1 MEKDAITKTH
11 KSHELIQAQTNKSW
25 NNFCQD
31 CNQNTEALVE
41 SLTGKAQAGSSA
53 EGGAP
58 RVGGRALVDASVLVL
73 VQVANDQT
81 TPRHVTPVVIPQIN
95 DCSV

>member
-1 MEKDAITKTH
+1 MEV
-11 KSHELIQAQTNKSW
+11 
-25 NNFCQD
+25 
-31 CNQNTEALVE
+31 LVE
-41 SLTGKAQAGSSA
+41 LLTRKAQAGSSA
-53 EGGAP
+53 EGGPP
-58 RVGGRALVDASVLVL
+58 RVEGHALVDPRVLVL